1 MLKTILKISAAAA
14 VVFIGAAI
22 LKKNDVFPKLKKKL
36 KEFDMNFAKNNSI
49 KRRLK
54 IVAKIMQNK
63 IKETEC
69 RTSDENHKKRQ
80 EEYDKMNWD
89 ENQTQRCDLSL

>member
-1 MLKTILKISAAAA
+1 
-14 VVFIGAAI
+14 
-22 LKKNDVFPKLKKKL
+22 
-36 KEFDMNFAKNNSI
+36 
-49 KRRLK
+49 
-54 IVAKIMQNK
+54 MQNK

-89 ENQTQRCDLSL
+89 ETKTPRCDIQLE